1 LEFQRSHRVGEAVH
15 KEISALL
22 VKGLKDPRIGFV
34 TITAVEI
41 TSDLRHAKVY
51 FTTMGDQAA
60 RRNSEKGLQSS
71 IPFIRRELGK
81 HLRLRCVPELQFVFD
96 SSLDYGNRIE
106 TLLKEIHSE
115 ESHDSDD
122 SGDD

>member
-1 LEFQRSHRVGEAVH
+1 MEFQRSHRVGEAIH

-41 TSDLRHAKVY
+41 TGDLRHAKVF
-51 FTTMGDQAA
+51 FTAFGEEAA
-60 RRNSEKGLQSS
+60 RRNSMKALQSS
-71 IPFIRRELGK
+71 IPFLRRELGK
-81 HLRLRCVPELQFVFD
+81 ALRLRLVPELQFVYD
-96 SSLDYGNRIE
+96 TSLDYGNRIE

-115 ESHDSDD
+115 DGHG
-122 SGDD
+122 SGDPGDN